1 MGMLMSVSLDGTFAQ
16 PGFESRRCWQCRAD
30 PCKRAAT
37 NRKRA
42 LLFQTFKNPRRGLT
56 VTLNCDTEMLLGCT
70 LRRTH
75 CLMSEAKRRGSDERS
90 HFSFRVHLQRE
101 KKTQKKTLLLF
112 MVVCKWT
119 PSGRLRCVF
128 EKQWRLYM
136 WKWSGAV
143 GKVLMSGIHG

>member
-1 MGMLMSVSLDGTFAQ
+1 MQCQANTMGMLMSVSLDGTFAQ

-37 NRKRA
+37 NWKRA

-101 KKTQKKTLLLF
+101 KNPAKKHCYSLWWSVNGPPPVDLG
-112 MVVCKWT
+112 VCLKNNGGSICGNGAG
-119 PSGRLRCVF
+119 PLGRF
-128 EKQWRLYM
+128 
-136 WKWSGAV
+136 
-143 GKVLMSGIHG
+143 